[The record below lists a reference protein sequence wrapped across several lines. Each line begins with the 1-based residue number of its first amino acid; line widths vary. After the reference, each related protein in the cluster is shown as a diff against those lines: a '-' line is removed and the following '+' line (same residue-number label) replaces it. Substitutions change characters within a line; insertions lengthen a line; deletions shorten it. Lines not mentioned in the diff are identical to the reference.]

1 MKRSAIALW
10 AHPRSLSTAFERMIL
25 QRGDFY
31 VLHEPFCT
39 FYDTGSVEIV
49 SPEGSVLRL
58 DSFDAI
64 ADCIIGWSGRTNVF
78 LKETLE
84 YRYEVL
90 FRRTDLL
97 GTFTHTFLIREPEK
111 TINSYYAMKP
121 NFSFGELGYG
131 NLLDLYDVLDK
142 EKIDVA
148 DIIDADELLQDP
160 VGVISNYCI
169 RTGISFD
176 PASLSWKP
184 GENELWRRTQKWHEG
199 VSNSA
204 GFTAAGQQYSV
215 TVQNHAGLREYY
227 EKSLPLYEKLKS
239 LIPSTYAFDKRSV

>member
-39 FYDTGSVEIV
+39 FYDTGRLEIV
-49 SPEGSVLRL
+49 SPEGSLERL

-64 ADCIIGWSGRTNVF
+64 ADRIIDWSGRKNVF

-84 YRYEVL
+84 NRYEVL

-97 GTFTHTFLIREPEK
+97 RTLTHTFLIREPEK
-111 TINSYYAMKP
+111 TINSYYAMKA

-131 NLLDLYDVLDK
+131 NLLDLYDALGK
-142 EKIDVA
+142 EKLSLTDV
-148 DIIDADELLQDP
+148 IDADELVIDP
-160 VGVISNYCI
+160 AAVIGNYCR
-169 RTGISFD
+169 RTGIAFD

-184 GENELWRRTQKWHEG
+184 GENGLWRRTQQWHEA
-199 VSNSA
+199 VSNST
-204 GFTAAGQQYSV
+204 GFTTADRQYAV
-215 TVQNHAGLREYY
+215 NVQNHTGLRAYY
-227 EKSLPLYEKLKS
+227 DQSLPLYEKLKS
-239 LIPSTYAFDKRSV
+239 LIPTTYAYDTRSV